1 MSGIRTINTS
11 QQGMGARDRAGKN
24 LALSRRKASAKYLLR
39 GTQHQDRRPWTI
51 PLLVS
56 LSFLAFYA
64 ANPTK
69 ANLAHQ
75 FLFLS
80 YKVTGSAGSPV
91 QYGKGPRDMAF
102 VAFYTIVL
110 TFTREFC
117 MRQVLRP
124 LGRHWCGITTRA
136 KRQRFAE
143 QMYTALYI
151 AFIGPYGLYVIRRTP
166 VWYFNTHGMYAGF
179 PHKLHTTDFKAYY
192 LLQAA
197 FWLQQVVVMV
207 LGLEERRKDFKELVA
222 HHIVTVA
229 LIALSYCFHFTYV
242 GIAVFITHDISD
254 FFLAVSKSLNYAAH
268 PAQAPT
274 FALCIAVWTYLRH
287 YLNLRILYSML
298 PGGEFSTV
306 GPYTLDWD
314 AEQYKGPLANSI
326 AFVLL
331 AALQLLNV
339 FWLYCLLR
347 SAYRLAFLGIAKDDR
362 SDVEEEKEDDHVGGH
377 RVHAKQQDNEEH
389 VQDLLLVGKV
399 GDMVTQ
405 AKSNR
410 HMPKLIQRRGNKV

>member
-1 MSGIRTINTS
+1 MLGTRTINAS
-11 QQGMGARDRAGKN
+11 QHGMGATGKAGKS
-24 LALSRRKASAKYLLR
+24 LALSRRKASAKFPPR
-39 GTQHQDRRPWTI
+39 GAQYQDRRPWTI
-51 PLLVS
+51 PLLVAV
-56 LSFLAFYA
+56 SFLAFYA
-64 ANPTK
+64 ANPTESNP
-69 ANLAHQ
+69 AQ
-75 FLFLS
+75 RFLFLS
-80 YKVTGSAGSPV
+80 YKVPDSAGSPV

-102 VAFYTIVL
+102 VAFYIIVL

-117 MRQVLRP
+117 MRQVLHP

-166 VWYFNTHGMYAGF
+166 VWYFNTHGMYKDF
-179 PHKLHTTDFKAYY
+179 PHKFHTADFKAYY
-192 LLQAA
+192 LLQTA

-229 LIALSYCFHFTYV
+229 LIALSYRFHFTYV
-242 GIAVFITHDISD
+242 GIAVYITHDISD
-254 FFLAVSKSLNYAAH
+254 FFLAVSKSLNYVAH

-274 FALCIAVWTYLRH
+274 FALCIVMWTYLRH

-326 AFVLL
+326 AFALL
-331 AALQLLNV
+331 TSLQLLNL

-347 SAYRLAFLGIAKDDR
+347 SAYRFAFWGIAKDDR
-362 SDVEEEKEDDHVGGH
+362 SDVEEENDQSGG
-377 RVHAKQQDNEEH
+377 RQVHAKQQDNEEH
-389 VQDLLLVGKV
+389 VQDLLLMGKV
-399 GDMVTQ
+399 GDMVPQ
-405 AKSNR
+405 ANRNR
-410 HMPKLIQRRGNKV
+410 HMPKLIQRRGNKA